1 MSIWNDH
8 AHVWA
13 EPEPDSYCE
22 ECGIDRRLAAE
33 VDVLAGGSL
42 TTNSPRPMA
51 VTLQFDTPEDL
62 LRWLEARAR
71 LGKMNPTEAS
81 SD

>member
-1 MSIWNDH
+1 MSQWNDH

-22 ECGIDRRLAAE
+22 DCGIDRLLAAE

-62 LRWLEARAR
+62 VRLARSAGRAR
-71 LGKMNPTEAS
+71 QDQSIGGQS
-81 SD
+81 